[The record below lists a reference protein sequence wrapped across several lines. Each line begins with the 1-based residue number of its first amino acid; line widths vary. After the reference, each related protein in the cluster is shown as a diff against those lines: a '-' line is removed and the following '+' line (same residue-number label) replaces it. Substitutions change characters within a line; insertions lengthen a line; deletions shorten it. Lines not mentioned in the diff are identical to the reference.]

1 MNTDNSVL
9 PDSSTLFDKPKFLKI
24 FLKVFNHFFG
34 SISEFF
40 ASVEDPRLQRSDN
53 YPLAGIFFTGI
64 VMFITRL
71 QAVRQIRLLMNTE
84 QSRAT
89 FKTLFHVSSV
99 PHGSTISKLFAELD
113 SDQIELLPSKMIRT
127 LLKKKVLNS
136 HKVLGKYLPIAIDG
150 TGLYKFPERHC
161 DHCLTRKSKK
171 TGKMCYYHMVLE
183 AKVVTRDGLAL
194 SIMSEFVE
202 NSQENPTKQDC
213 ETKAFH
219 RLADK
224 LKKAFPKQPII
235 LIGDGLFAEGPI
247 FQACL
252 KNKWEYIIVLKDK
265 DLPSVNQEF
274 RNLKV
279 LHPENKKVIRK
290 DDVSQTYYWCCEIH
304 YKDTQKRDYK
314 LNVLECRE
322 KKDGKE
328 TKYQWLSSILINS
341 DNLTELS
348 KTGRSRWVIENQ
360 GFNTQKNLGFA
371 LEHAYSKDSCGM
383 KVYYYLLQIAHIWVQ
398 LCERGSLL
406 KEVVTEKFGAL
417 KNLAF
422 FFLEDWRN
430 AALNNRD
437 WITLQ
442 SLSIQI
448 RLSESAKMIFVT

>member
-1 MNTDNSVL
+1 MNIDNPFL
-9 PDSSTLFDKPKFLKI
+9 LGSSSLFEKSKFLKT

-34 SISEFF
+34 SINEFF
-40 ASVEDPRLQRSDN
+40 NEIEDPRLERSDN
-53 YPLAGIFFTGI
+53 YPLASLFLTGI
-64 VMFITRL
+64 IMFVARV
-71 QAVRQIRLLMNTE
+71 QSVRQVKHMMNTE
-84 QSRAT
+84 HSRAT

-113 SDQIELLPSKMIRT
+113 SDQIELLPSKMIKT

-136 HKVLGKYLPIAIDG
+136 RKFLGKYLPIAVDG

-161 DHCLTRKSKK
+161 EHCLTRKSKK

-194 SIMSEFVE
+194 SIMSEFIE

-213 ETKAFH
+213 ETKAFY
-219 RLADK
+219 RLAEK
-224 LKKAFPKQPII
+224 LKREFPKQPII

-252 KNKWEYIIVLKDK
+252 KHKWEYIIVLKDK
-265 DLPSVNQEF
+265 DLLSVNQEF

-279 LHPENKKVIRK
+279 LHPENTKVIRK
-290 DDVSQTYYWCCEIH
+290 DDVLQKYYWCSEIH

-341 DNLTELS
+341 GNLTELS

-371 LEHAYSKDSCGM
+371 LEHPYSKDSCGM

-422 FFLEDWRN
+422 YFLEDFRN
-430 AALNNRD
+430 APLNTSD

-442 SLSIQI
+442 NMSIQI
-448 RLSESAKMIFVT
+448 RLAEAPS